1 MASLQKYRDKY
12 YAVISYKQNGKYKT
26 KLVPLHLK
34 QKKRAE
40 SRLLEVQRQEKLF
53 KEGRIKLSDISVE
66 EPPQEVKE
74 KNHNYKRSWTLI
86 INRYLEYKKRH
97 VSKKTVQV
105 YEMALRRLKNI
116 FSDKKYKDINRQ
128 DRDRFEEGLTGIY
141 PNKTSYNI
149 YLRAI
154 RTFFYWLKDEGRIKE
169 LPFKFKQK
177 ATKQNRPK
185 YFTQKQINMILEEA
199 RKQSKEL
206 YARIYFHFNTGC
218 RLSEIHKAIYHNGF
232 IKITDPIK
240 HGAERSIPIDDKT
253 REQFLIAKEGK
264 YTDNTIGRKF
274 RKILKKL
281 DLYKIN
287 GETYS
292 FHNTR
297 HTYAVKKYA
306 KTKDIYKV
314 KTLLG
319 HKSVTTTEIY
329 ATFNI
334 DELRN
339 DFNIDREDT
348 KEQRYKTPNNPI
360 NSQKS
365 ETSKPDNDNQV
376 DYYQNMQRVVYS
388 A

>member
-1 MASLQKYRDKY
+1 MASLQQYRDKY
-12 YAVISYKQNGKYKT
+12 YAVISYKQDGKYKT

-66 EPPQEVKE
+66 EPPEEIKE
-74 KNHNYKRSWTLI
+74 KNHNYKRSWTLV
-86 INRYLEYKKRH
+86 INRFLKYKRRH

-105 YEMALRRLKNI
+105 YEVALRRLKNI
-116 FSDKKYKDINRQ
+116 FAEKKYKDITRQ
-128 DRDRFEEGLTGIY
+128 DRDRFEEGLTEIY
-141 PNKTSYNI
+141 SNKTSYNI
-149 YLRAI
+149 YLRSI
-154 RTFFYWLKDEGRIKE
+154 RAFFNWLKDEGKIKE

-177 ATKQNRPK
+177 ATKPNRPK
-185 YFTQKQINMILEEA
+185 YFTQDQINMILDEA
-199 RKQSKEL
+199 RKQSDEL

-240 HGAERSIPIDDKT
+240 HGAERSIPIDEETK
-253 REQFLIAKEGK
+253 RQFYIAKEGE
-264 YTDNTIGRKF
+264 YIDNTIGRKF
-274 RKILKKL
+274 RKILRKL

-306 KTKDIYKV
+306 ETKDIYKV

-334 DELRN
+334 QELRN
-339 DFNIDREDT
+339 DFNIGDNSNKKQKGKPLT
-348 KEQRYKTPNNPI
+348 SQRKPLSTGLNRPNNENHSNI
-360 NSQKS
+360 Y
-365 ETSKPDNDNQV
+365 E
-376 DYYQNMQRVVYS
+376 NMQQVIMN

>member
-1 MASLQKYRDKY
+1 MASLQKHRGKY
-12 YAVISYKQNGKYKT
+12 YAHVSYKEDGKYKQ
-26 KLVPLHLK
+26 KVIPLYLK

-40 SRLLEVQRQEKLF
+40 SRLLEIQRQEKLF

-66 EPPQEVKE
+66 KPPEEIKE
-74 KNHNYKRSWTLI
+74 KNHNYKRSWTLV
-86 INRYLEYKKRH
+86 INRFLKYKKRH

-105 YEMALRRLKNI
+105 YEVALRRLKNI
-116 FSDKKYKDINRQ
+116 FADKKYKDITRQ
-128 DRDRFEEGLTGIY
+128 DRDRFEEGLTEIY

-149 YLRAI
+149 YLRSI
-154 RTFFYWLKDEGRIKE
+154 RAFFNWLKDEGKIKE

-177 ATKQNRPK
+177 ATKPNRPK
-185 YFTQKQINMILEEA
+185 YFTQEQIDMILEEA
-199 RKQSKEL
+199 SKQSKEL

-240 HGAERSIPIDDKT
+240 NGAERSIPIDDKT
-253 REQFLIAKEGK
+253 REQFFIAKEGQ

-274 RKILKKL
+274 RKILRKL

-306 KTKDIYKV
+306 ETKDIYKV

-339 DFNIDREDT
+339 DFNITDNNRKNQKGKPLTNQRKGQRDRTSRE
-348 KEQRYKTPNNPI
+348 NN
-360 NSQKS
+360 QKS
-365 ETSKPDNDNQV
+365 MDYFQLNQ
-376 DYYQNMQRVVYS
+376 QVVYN